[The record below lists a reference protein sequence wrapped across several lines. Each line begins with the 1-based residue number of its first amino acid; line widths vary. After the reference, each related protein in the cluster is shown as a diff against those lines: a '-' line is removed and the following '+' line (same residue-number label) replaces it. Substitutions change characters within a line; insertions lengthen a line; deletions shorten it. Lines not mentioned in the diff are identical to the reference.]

1 MLCKPTDRKRS
12 GTTAVEAT
20 IVLPVTFFLLLGILI
35 GAMGIFRYQEVAHL
49 SREVARYAAVHGG
62 QYAKQNAAAI
72 AAGTLPNVDEDYL
85 INYAKSKAIGM
96 DTSQLQ
102 INVTMTVLTPGTSS
116 STDTETVDWD
126 NTTQNQDRSPYS
138 AWTNSNTT
146 PASNVQL
153 ENMVI
158 VTITYTWSPGLFGL
172 GTINLT
178 STAVMPMSY

>member
-1 MLCKPTDRKRS
+1 MLYRS
-12 GTTAVEAT
+12 TARNRLGTTALEAAV
-20 IVLPVTFFLLLGILI
+20 VLPVTFLLLLSILI
-35 GAMGIFRYQEVAHL
+35 GGMGIFKFQEVAH
-49 SREVARYAAVHGG
+49 VARETARFASVHGG

-72 AAGTLPNVDEDYL
+72 AVGSLPVVDEAYL
-85 INYAKSKAIGM
+85 ISYAQSKAIGM
-96 DTSQLQ
+96 DPSLLQ
-102 INVTMTVLTPGTSS
+102 ISVSMTVLRPGTTS

-126 NTTQNQDRSPYS
+126 NTTENQNRSPYS
-138 AWTNSNTT
+138 AWTNTNTT

-158 VTITYTWSPGLFGL
+158 VQVTYAWSPGLFGL